1 VIFSR
6 KPKKPALSRE
16 EALAAK
22 PIRAVEADLDID
34 EQTGAGKLK
43 VKIEAKRKWVL
54 FRLPAGA
61 TKTFELDEVGVYVWK
76 KLDGST
82 SVESLMRQLA
92 KQYNLDLKQAE
103 ASTVAFLQMLI
114 KRGLVGLKTEK

>member
-1 VIFSR
+1 MIFSR
-6 KPKKPALSRE
+6 KPKKPLLTRE

-34 EQTGAGKLK
+34 EATGAAKLK
-43 VKIEAKRKWVL
+43 VKIEAKRRWIL
-54 FRLPAGA
+54 FTMPAGA